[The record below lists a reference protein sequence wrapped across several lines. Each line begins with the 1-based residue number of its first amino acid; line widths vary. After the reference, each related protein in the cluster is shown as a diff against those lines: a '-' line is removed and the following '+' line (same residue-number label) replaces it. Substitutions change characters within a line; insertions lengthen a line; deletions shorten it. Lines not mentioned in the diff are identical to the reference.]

1 MRYLGRRIA
10 FLIGTLWVA
19 ATINFII
26 PRLMPG
32 NPVEAMMARFHSR
45 GTLTPAA
52 LNAIRLMLGIG
63 NASLPQQY
71 VQYLGEVIHFNFGV
85 SYTYFPYSVSYM
97 VGQALPWTLAL
108 VGVATIVS
116 FGLGTVLGIV
126 AASYRN
132 RPADAILTTLAS
144 FTSAFPYFWF
154 ALVALYF
161 LSFILHWFPLSGAY
175 GTLATPTL
183 SVGFLL
189 DAAYHGVLPGLTIV
203 VASISGWLIGMRNN
217 MINTLNED
225 YVLLAEAKGLREG
238 WISYM
243 YVARNA
249 LLPNITG
256 FAIALGFVVG
266 GSLLTEIVFA
276 YPGIGYLLYNA
287 VINEDYP
294 LMQALFLIIVVCVV
308 VANFLADLVYVLVD
322 PRVRR
327 EGAA

>member
-1 MRYLGRRIA
+1 MRYFLRRVA

-19 ATINFII
+19 VTINFII

-32 NPVEAMMARFHSR
+32 NPVETMLARFRAR
-45 GTLTPAA
+45 GTMTPSAMH
-52 LNAIRLMLGIG
+52 AIYLMLGISH
-63 NASLPQQY
+63 APLPQQY
-71 VQYLGEVIHFNFGV
+71 IQYLGEALRFNFGV

-97 VGQALPWTLAL
+97 VGHALPWTLSL
-108 VGVATIVS
+108 VGIATVIS
-116 FGLGTVLGIV
+116 FGLGTILGIV
-126 AASYRN
+126 AAANRN
-132 RPADAILTTLAS
+132 RRSDSFLTTVAS
-144 FTSAFPYFWF
+144 FTSTFPYFWF

-161 LSFILHWFPLSGAY
+161 LSFIFHWFPLSGAY
-175 GTLATPTL
+175 GELTSPSL
-183 SVGFLL
+183 SLSFLV

-203 VASISGWLIGMRNN
+203 VASIGGWLLGMRNN

-225 YVLLAEAKGLREG
+225 YVLLAQAKGLRPG
-238 WISYM
+238 WVSYM

-308 VANFLADLVYVLVD
+308 IANFIADLVYVLID